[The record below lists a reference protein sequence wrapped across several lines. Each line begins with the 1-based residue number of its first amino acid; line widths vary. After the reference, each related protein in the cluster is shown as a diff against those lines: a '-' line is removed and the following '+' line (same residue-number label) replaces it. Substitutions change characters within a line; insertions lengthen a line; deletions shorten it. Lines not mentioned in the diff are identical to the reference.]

1 MSTPPRVPAMGMVA
15 IHEMTR
21 RPTRWKLT
29 ALRVPLQRPTPTVA
43 PVMHIEVETGREYC
57 EKRRTVMA
65 APISIEEPKKKEES
79 ADAVV
84 ARRKGDEPLLGEWY
98 VILFPITIQ

>member
-15 IHEMTR
+15 IHERRR

-29 ALRVPLQRPTPTVA
+29 AFKVPLHRPTPTVA

-57 EKRRTVMA
+57 EKTRTVTA
-65 APISIEEPKKKEES
+65 APISIEQPERES
-79 ADAVV
+79 RVS
-84 ARRKGDEPLLGEWY
+84 RCRERPGKR
-98 VILFPITIQ
+98 